1 MLIQYFVKNY
11 KSIRDEVIINFS
23 ATDNMADKNKL
34 LKENEEMSPL
44 YKCIGLVGPNA
55 SGKSNILESLY
66 FALKF
71 INSTIKRKDSSK
83 INIETFMLDKDSRK
97 EVSSFEFIFLQSRIK
112 YVYGFSLNQEQITE
126 EYLLAYYSKKAT
138 TLFDRETEREE
149 VYSFKGNDTKIQ
161 TDISNK
167 TNANRLYLPV
177 AAEWGYEK
185 AKIPYQWFEKA
196 FRQYGNMSTSQVIA
210 RVLEDKSLKILLL
223 DALKKADFNIENI
236 YIKSRKIEKKQRDA
250 MMIFISQLLG
260 ESEIEADTIPEDRPI
275 IWVTHKGKSGEEFSI
290 ELEEDSAGTR
300 DIIDNI
306 AEFLYI
312 NNGGGVIIED
322 EMGKNYHTKL
332 TEYFIGLFNDNSRN
346 TGSAQMIFSTHD
358 TKILN
363 LLRPEQIYLVDKDEY
378 GATYVKLLDD
388 YLIREKDNIEL
399 GYLKGRYGAIPGIKE
414 Q

>member
-1 MLIQYFVKNY
+1 
-11 KSIRDEVIINFS
+11 
-23 ATDNMADKNKL
+23 
-34 LKENEEMSPL
+34 
-44 YKCIGLVGPNA
+44 
-55 SGKSNILESLY
+55 
-66 FALKF
+66 
-71 INSTIKRKDSSK
+71 
-83 INIETFMLDKDSRK
+83 MLDEDSRK
-97 EVSSFEFIFLQSRIK
+97 DVSSFEFIFWQNAIK

-138 TLFDRETEREE
+138 TLFDRESEREE
-149 VYSFKGNDTKIQ
+149 EYSFKGNDTKIQ

-185 AKIPYQWFEKA
+185 AKTPYQWFEKA

-210 RVLEDKSLKILLL
+210 KVLENESLKILLL
-223 DALKKADFNIENI
+223 DALRKADFNIENI
-236 YIKSRKIEKKQRDA
+236 YVKNRKMEKKQRDA
-250 MMIFISQLLG
+250 VMTFLSQILG
-260 ESEIEADTIPEDRPI
+260 ESEVEVDAIPEDRPV
-275 IWVTHKGKSGEEFSI
+275 IWVTHKGKGGEEFSI
-290 ELEEDSAGTR
+290 ELEEDSDGTK
-300 DIIDNI
+300 DIVDNI

-312 NNGGGVIIED
+312 NNGGGLIIED
-322 EMGKNYHTKL
+322 EMGSSYHTKL
-332 TEYFIGLFNDNSRN
+332 TEYFISLFNDNSWN
-346 TGSAQMIFSTHD
+346 AGSAQMIFSTHD

-363 LLRPEQIYLVDKDEY
+363 LLRPEQIYLVDKNEN